1 MALDDDIRILSG
13 VAFFDGFTTDQLR
26 LIAFG
31 AERLNLAAGETLF
44 REGEPADCAF
54 VVLDGGIELFNVEA
68 GPKRTAGWA
77 RPGAMLGEL
86 ALIAGTRRPT
96 SAEAASDSRLL
107 RVARKD
113 FRRVLEE
120 YPDLAAA
127 LHRRMADEFRTMV
140 ERIGRLAPRF
150 S

>member
-13 VAFFDGFTTDQLR
+13 VAFFDGFTSDQLR

-31 AERLNLAAGETLF
+31 AERIALP
-44 REGEPADCAF
+44 EGELLFLEGEAADCAYIL
-54 VVLDGGIELFNVEA
+54 LDGQIELF
-68 GPKRTAGWA
+68 TADGARRSKGRA

-86 ALIAGTRRPT
+86 ALIAGAARPA
-96 SAEAASDSRLL
+96 SAEAATDSRLL
-107 RVARKD
+107 RISRKD

-127 LHRRMADEFRTMV
+127 LHKRMAGEFQAMI

>member
-31 AERLNLAAGETLF
+31 AERLRLAAEETLF

-54 VVLDGGIELFNVEA
+54 VVLDGSIELFTAE
-68 GPKRTAGWA
+68 GGGKRLAGWA
-77 RPGAMLGEL
+77 RAGAMLGEL

-140 ERIGRLAPRF
+140 ERIERLAPRF